1 LLGLTLF
8 GESYMSL
15 VQKRLEDKFSVCTMD
30 PPQMLRGWRTRGIY
44 ACFLSHYK
52 MEAASDARYMH
63 DMLRKML
70 KAPVFLDSS
79 TLSDLRNLIT
89 EGVHKSDTLVLL
101 ATKGV
106 LSRPWCLLELLETVR
121 NGIPVVLVRMANA
134 GFEFEKA
141 QKFISNLEVE
151 MAMVNSSGLDL
162 LYEHVGRDLG
172 ELKDAVLGL
181 LKENERLSHRGSEE
195 GGRDPLL
202 FDAHA
207 GDAAMVATM
216 KDVIEQMAQMT
227 KRNLQWDNQSQTRP
241 RVTSGK
247 GMTVARKASIHS
259 PGGAVSQG
267 NPAKADY
274 AMFIC
279 CALDDALKHARVLR
293 SQLAIKAARPCL
305 IGGGAEGTAHVD
317 DCEMVVVLLTKQ
329 LLSNNDALL
338 ELWTA
343 LEHQKPVVTV
353 HLTGSGYEY
362 SHAAAV
368 YANLGPSLEA
378 AKPGAPEALARKLP
392 AGVTVAEVG
401 KKLHASLTAI
411 IAISWSP
418 LASNNQQDA
427 VVDSIFA
434 RMPKRGR
441 FELKGAISL
450 VVAGANGRTIR
461 VDHGQLP
468 NMSV

>member
-1 LLGLTLF
+1 MT
-8 GESYMSL
+8 
-15 VQKRLEDKFSVCTMD
+15 D
-30 PPQMLRGWRTRGIY
+30 
-44 ACFLSHYK
+44 ACPS
-52 MEAASDARYMH
+52 
-63 DMLRKML
+63 
-70 KAPVFLDSS
+70 DSS

-134 GFEFEKA
+134 GFDIEKA
-141 QKFISNLEVE
+141 LHFISNLEVE

-162 LYEHVGRDLG
+162 LYEYVGRDLG
-172 ELKDAVLGL
+172 ELKDAVLGV
-181 LKENERLSHRGSEE
+181 LKENERISHRASEE

-227 KRNLQWDNQSQTRP
+227 KRNLQWDNQNQTRP

-247 GMTVARKASIHS
+247 AAARNTSVHGPGRIPHL
-259 PGGAVSQG
+259 GGAASQG

-305 IGGGAEGTAHVD
+305 IGGGADGTAHVD
-317 DCEMVVVLLTKQ
+317 DSEMVVVLLTKQ
-329 LLSNNDALL
+329 LLFNQDAIL

-353 HLTGSGYEY
+353 HLTGAGYEY
-362 SHAAAV
+362 SQAAAV

-378 AKPGAPEALARKLP
+378 AKPGASEALARKLP
-392 AGVTVAEVG
+392 AGITIEEVG

-418 LASNNQQDA
+418 LASKNQQDA
-427 VVDSIFA
+427 VVESIFA
-434 RMPKRGR
+434 RMTKRGR
-441 FELKGAISL
+441 FELKAAINL
-450 VVAGANGRTIR
+450 VTGANGRATR
-461 VDHGQLP
+461 VD
-468 NMSV
+468 MAV